1 MLKAPF
7 NFVPLNESL
16 VVPEWSEQISHDIP
30 FSDGLSGRITLEVE
44 AMTDIFVRNGHSRE
58 DHETK
63 NENYSSFS
71 HKSDGTFFIP
81 ATTFKGEIR
90 NVLEILSF
98 GKMSRVQNSSFGI
111 RDLSNGPDG
120 RKYRAN
126 ITPAN
131 IHCGWLKREGRNY
144 ILEDHGLPWRI
155 SIGTLDSKF
164 NCGLRDFIY
173 QGDFTNDCNRQAKI
187 KYEMVASCNG
197 SLTDSFSKVKG
208 NEVVFDAAG
217 KRGTIVFTGQPS
229 LRNDN
234 TKAGKYLEFV
244 FPETVCKK
252 LMVSDIVFKEF
263 ESIHQDSPDY
273 KLFRKEQLKNKGERI
288 PVFFRYDEKNQVE
301 SMGLAYMYKYPAR
314 NTVKNGIL
322 LDLLFEDKHDL
333 AECIFGYTS
342 RFSSLRGRVMF
353 GHLEAMGQPVVCSER
368 QLVLSTP
375 HPSYYPLYLG
385 GGQTWDAEK
394 VKLAGR
400 KRYPTRNVVG
410 TTDTAEMENMISLYR
425 PLEKGTRFKGVIRFH
440 NLREIELGALL
451 SALTF
456 HGHTSCYHNIGGAK
470 SLGYGKVKCEIA
482 LHVHDSETKNEVADY
497 LQVFEKWMKDKLN
510 CDWLST
516 PQLKELFALAEGIP
530 SGREQEFT
538 YMMMS
543 TNPGENEFK
552 AGKKAYDEQ
561 GIALGSFTQILR
573 GEQCRFQ
580 VSTQESKSNIRRI
593 SIDAML
599 QDYYLKESQRMQ
611 KEEKEDELFENAE
624 QKFKKGYYKEAMD
637 VFDQFQASL
646 RYKSRIEKY
655 NAEFVELEK
664 NHAIHFEMLKS
675 EAERLLAGKQN
686 LEARDKLTEAY
697 QYWFQD
703 KNNGFSYGENLSF
716 KIDEC
721 NRAIERASSMDRIS
735 FEDFLCEVK
744 LSSPAALGNFLS
756 KWIEIHGPLSDS
768 ECRIVA
774 DKITLAL
781 SLMPKSKA
789 KDWLNASKW
798 KPVSQKLG
806 TGCVDFILKLLSK

>member
-30 FSDGLSGRITLEVE
+30 FSNGLSGQITLEVE

-58 DHETK
+58 DHETR

-120 RKYRAN
+120 RRYKAN
-126 ITPAN
+126 ITSKK

-155 SIGTLDSKF
+155 SIGTLDSQF
-164 NCGLRDFIY
+164 NCGLRNFIY
-173 QGDFTNDCNRQAKI
+173 QGDFANDCNRQAKI

-197 SLTDSFSKVKG
+197 SLTDSFSKIKG
-208 NEVVFDAAG
+208 NEVKFDSAG
-217 KRGTIVFTGQPS
+217 EPGTIVFTGQPS
-229 LRNDN
+229 LRKDND
-234 TKAGKYLEFV
+234 KIGKYLEFV
-244 FPETVCKK
+244 FPELKCKE
-252 LMVSDIVFKEF
+252 LVVSDIVFKEF

-288 PVFFRYDEKNQVE
+288 PIFFRYDENNQVE
-301 SMGLAYMYKYPAR
+301 SIGLAYMYKYPAH
-314 NTVKNGIL
+314 NKVKNGIPW
-322 LDLLFEDKHDL
+322 DLLLEDKHDL
-333 AECIFGYTS
+333 AECMFGYTS

-353 GHLEAMGQPVVCSER
+353 GHLEAMGQPVVCKEK

-385 GGQTWDAEK
+385 GGQTWDTEK
-394 VKLAGR
+394 IKLAGR

-410 TTDTAEMENMISLYR
+410 TTDTAGMENMFSLCR
-425 PLEKGTRFKGVIRFH
+425 PLRKGTKFKGVIRFY
-440 NLREIELGALL
+440 NLREVELGALL

-456 HGHTSCYHNIGGAK
+456 HGHTSCYHNLGGAK

-482 LHVHDSETKNEVADY
+482 LHIREYEKKNEVDDY
-497 LQVFEKWMKDKLN
+497 LQIFEKWMDDKLH
-510 CDWLST
+510 CDWQST

-530 SGREQEFT
+530 LGREQEFT
-538 YMMMS
+538 YMKMS
-543 TNPGENEFK
+543 TNSEENEFK
-552 AGKKAYDEQ
+552 AGKKAYDER
-561 GIALGSFTQILR
+561 GIALGTFTQILKR
-573 GEQCRFQ
+573 ERCRFQ
-580 VSTQESKSNIRRI
+580 VNTQSLQSNIRRI
-593 SIDAML
+593 NIDSML
-599 QDYYLKESQRMQ
+599 QDYYLEESQRKQ
-611 KEEKEDELFENAE
+611 EEKMFEKAE
-624 QKFKKGYYKEAMD
+624 QEFKNGYYKDAME
-637 VFDQFQASL
+637 VFNQLQTSFK
-646 RYKSRIEKY
+646 YKSKMEKY
-655 NAEFVELEK
+655 IAEFVELKK
-664 NHAIHFEMLKS
+664 NHAKHFEMLKS
-675 EAERLLAGKQN
+675 EAERLLAEKQY

-703 KNNGFSYGENLSF
+703 KNNGLCYGENLSF

-721 NRAIERASSMDRIS
+721 NREIEKANSIDRIG
-735 FEDFLCEVK
+735 FKAFLSEVK

-756 KWIEIHGPLSDS
+756 KWIERHGSLSDS
-768 ECRIVA
+768 ECKIVA
-774 DKITLAL
+774 DEITSAL
-781 SLMPKSKA
+781 SLMTKSKA

-806 TGCVDFILKLLSK
+806 TECVDFIFKLLSK